1 MGYRVVL
8 ESYERRSV
16 WLTNVLLLLLRAG
29 ERRNEALLS
38 ECCFHLQIQSNPSF
52 IKTKYNS
59 SRWLRRVAMVA
70 VVVVVMAEE
79 VVGWSYV
86 WPRYGV
92 NQVCI

>member
-1 MGYRVVL
+1 
-8 ESYERRSV
+8 
-16 WLTNVLLLLLRAG
+16 
-29 ERRNEALLS
+29 
-38 ECCFHLQIQSNPSF
+38 
-52 IKTKYNS
+52 
-59 SRWLRRVAMVA
+59 MVA